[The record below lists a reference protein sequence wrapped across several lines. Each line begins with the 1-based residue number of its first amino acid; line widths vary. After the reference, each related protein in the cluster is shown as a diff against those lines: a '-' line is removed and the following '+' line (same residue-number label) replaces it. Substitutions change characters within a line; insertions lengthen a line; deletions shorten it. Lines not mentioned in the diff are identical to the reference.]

1 MSLHNGRW
9 EYYGKTQ
16 ERFSVADAAKNW
28 IVHVPTLQNPRH
40 ERLAQ
45 ELAAGKTADAA
56 YVLAGYR
63 ARSNAARL
71 SANRDNGPHKQTDNN
86 IHQVAGEG
94 HPQPEGFSVCCDAL
108 DPFFLSHRPI
118 GNNVNGVGVC
128 SLDRLRCLPIATIK
142 QCACS
147 RNSRGSWRFWI
158 AHYSRKR
165 FDGRSR
171 IITGGI
177 LNVGQDFRPSVRIS
191 TLARFEACASRS
203 SWHLPDI
210 AC

>member
-1 MSLHNGRW
+1 VNTRSAFERNLRSRLSRSAAIPRGSSSLEFRRLRETIGTRPIAQKTLWLENL
-9 EYYGKTQ
+9 GKK
-16 ERFSVADAAKNW
+16 RFSGVTGQ
-28 IVHVPTLQNPRH
+28 H
-40 ERLAQ
+40 
-45 ELAAGKTADAA
+45 
-56 YVLAGYR
+56 
-63 ARSNAARL
+63 
-71 SANRDNGPHKQTDNN
+71 TDNKRTTIFTN
-86 IHQVAGEG
+86 LDTRNL
-94 HPQPEGFSVCCDAL
+94 SVSCDVL

-128 SLDRLRCLPIATIK
+128 SLGRLRWLPIATIK

-147 RNSRGSWRFWI
+147 RNSRSSWRFWI

-171 IITGGI
+171 IITGRI
-177 LNVGQDFRPSVRIS
+177 LNVGQDSRPSVRIS
-191 TLARFEACASRS
+191 GLSWPKACAVCS